1 LNFFI
6 LTFQTNK
13 SFMNLKTW
21 AVALVSIGWM
31 ACITEDSSV
40 KSGPVAPG
48 TTASTENQDPASI
61 TSIKWLDSTRNLGNV
76 LEGQQVEVWFRF
88 INTGSK
94 PLVIADA
101 KPSCGCTVP
110 EKPEEP
116 IMPGQEG
123 QIKAVFN
130 SQGRT
135 GSNHKTITVSSN
147 TTPASHVLE
156 FNVNVLGKKDGPKP
170 ATASDAAAPKQF

>member
-1 LNFFI
+1 
-6 LTFQTNK
+6 
-13 SFMNLKTW
+13 MNLKTW
-21 AVALVSIGWM
+21 AVALASLGWM
-31 ACITEDSSV
+31 ACISEDSSV
-40 KSGPVAPG
+40 NKGPVAPG
-48 TTASTENQDPASI
+48 TTAAAEKQDLASL
-61 TSIKWLDSTRNLGNV
+61 TSIKWLDSTKNVGNV
-76 LEGQQVEVWFRF
+76 LEGQQVEVLFRF
-88 INTGSK
+88 VNTGNK

-123 QIKAVFN
+123 KIKAVFN

-135 GSNHKTITVSSN
+135 GTNHKTITITAN
-147 TTPASHVLE
+147 TTPASHVVE

-170 ATASDAAAPKQF
+170 AAATEAAPKQF

>member
-1 LNFFI
+1 
-6 LTFQTNK
+6 
-13 SFMNLKTW
+13 MNLKTW
-21 AVALVSIGWM
+21 AVALICLGWM

-40 KSGPVAPG
+40 KTGPVAPG
-48 TTASTENQDPASI
+48 TTNAEKPDVASL
-61 TSIKWLDSTRNLGNV
+61 TSVKWIDSVKNLGNV
-76 LEGQQVEVWFRF
+76 LEGQQVEVVYRF
-88 INTGSK
+88 INTGAK

-130 SQGRT
+130 SQGRP
-135 GSNHKTITVSSN
+135 GANHKTITVSAN
-147 TTPASHVLE
+147 TTPQTSHLLE
-156 FNVNVLGKKDGPKP
+156 FNVTVLGKKDGPKP
-170 ATASDAAAPKQF
+170 ASASAATPKKF